1 MESTYPIQKAP
12 LTQHQ
17 RLEKQA
23 QRLVAQTFYGTMLK
37 QMRQS
42 PFKSE
47 LFEGGRGGQAFSELL
62 DQHLAEKLASGT
74 RNQLVHS
81 IVHRFE
87 YKRGTIAPREVYKHR
102 TPTPHSYESR
112 A

>member
-1 MESTYPIQKAP
+1 MGSTYPIQKFP
-12 LTQHQ
+12 PTQHQ
-17 RLEKQA
+17 KLEKQA
-23 QRLVAQTFYGTMLK
+23 QRLVAQTFYGTLLK

-47 LFEGGRGGQAFSELL
+47 LFEGGRGGQAFSELF
-62 DQHLAEKLASGT
+62 DQRLAEKMASGT
-74 RNQLVHS
+74 RNQLVHA

-87 YKRGTIAPREVYKHR
+87 SKPGTAAPREVYKR
-102 TPTPHSYESR
+102 LSPTPHSYESR